1 MKYFEFLN
9 SVNVICGINSLKEL
23 PKELEKYGCEKAMLI
38 SGPILTK
45 IGAVEKI
52 EKKFENTKVQIK
64 CLYNKI
70 PNDSSLEVVNDVV
83 RVYREENC
91 DCIIAAGGGSV
102 LDTAKAVR
110 LVLMHDAKDIR
121 DYVGMEGV
129 FDKKYN
135 IPFVAIPTTSGT
147 GSEVTKVAVISDI
160 ENNVKM
166 EFINKNT
173 LPDFCILDPSMTKTL
188 PIRATF
194 TTALDTLT
202 HAIEGYTGTQ
212 SEPLTDIFALK
223 AIKLVSENID
233 KVIEDPNDLDVRV
246 KMMEASML
254 AGIAF
259 SNSMVG
265 VVHGIGHAVGGVS
278 HVAHDQAMTI
288 LLPHCMRFNYD
299 RLKDKYSKLLYYL
312 VDNET
317 YRNIKED
324 DRATESIRVIDNLI
338 EKYHNKIGI
347 YKTLS
352 EAGVKREDL
361 QKITI
366 TALRDG
372 AMLANVKTV
381 EKYDVED
388 ILSKAF

>member
-1 MKYFEFLN
+1 MKYFEFNN
-9 SVNVICGINSLKEL
+9 SVNIICGINSLKEL
-23 PKELEKYGCEKAMLI
+23 PKELEKYGCKNAMLI

-45 IGAVEKI
+45 IGAVERI
-52 EKKFENTKVQIK
+52 QKKFENQTVQIK

-70 PNDSSLEVVNDVV
+70 PNDSSLEVVNDIV
-83 RVYREENC
+83 RVYKEEGC

-110 LVLMHDAKDIR
+110 IVLMNDAKDIR
-121 DYVGMEGV
+121 DYVGMEGI
-129 FDKKYN
+129 FEKKFK

-147 GSEVTKVAVISDI
+147 GSEVTKVAVISDV

-166 EFINKNT
+166 EFINKDT

-188 PIRATF
+188 PLRATF

-212 SEPLTDIFALK
+212 SQPLTDVFALK

-233 KVIEDPNDLDVRV
+233 KVIENPDDLEVRL
-246 KMMEASML
+246 KLMEASML
-254 AGIAF
+254 AGISF

-299 RLKDKYSKLLYYL
+299 RLKEKYSKLLYYL
-312 VDNET
+312 VDEET
-317 YRNIKED
+317 FRNTKEE
-324 DRATESIRVIDNLI
+324 DRATGSIKYIESLID
-338 EKYHNKIGI
+338 KYHEKIGV

-352 EAGVKREDL
+352 EAGVKEEDL
-361 QKITI
+361 PRITI

-372 AMLANVKTV
+372 AMLANVKKV
-381 EKYDVED
+381 DKYDVED
-388 ILSKAF
+388 ILAKAF